1 MRKIVL
7 LAGLAALLASCSTV
21 PERPVAPAKPVITG
35 KPLPYRWTQGNA
47 PQAHQDAV
55 AVFGRV
61 ALKPGGY
68 LWAANIPAEG
78 ETKVVIDLLTQ
89 LFYVYRGEQLV
100 GVAAISSGKKGDETP
115 LGFWAVMLK
124 KKKGYSRKYDNAPMP
139 FMQMYDEKGIAF
151 HAGPNPGY
159 PASHGCVR
167 LPLKFAERLFGL
179 TKIGTKVI
187 IEG

>member
-78 ETKVVIDLLTQ
+78 ETKPDSMRSSVVLPD
-89 LFYVYRGEQLV
+89 
-100 GVAAISSGKKGDETP
+100 P
-115 LGFWAVMLK
+115 LGP
-124 KKKGYSRKYDNAPMP
+124 SR
-139 FMQMYDEKGIAF
+139 QRTS
-151 HAGPNPGY
+151 
-159 PASHGCVR
+159 PAATSR
-167 LPLKFAERLFGL
+167 LTSRTASTPQ
-179 TKIGTKVI
+179 
-187 IEG
+187 